1 MTSSRP
7 APALPDGYEL
17 LDSGRQRKL
26 ERFGPVVLSRP
37 CAQAVWEPARP
48 SGDWARADAS
58 FDREEGHRWTGR
70 RALPDPWILTLCGFR
85 LRLSGT
91 DFGHLGVFP
100 EQLPL
105 WAWIRDRLAGGA
117 GDARPRV
124 LNLFAYS
131 GGATLAAALAGAEVC
146 HLDASRGMV
155 DWARSNAE
163 LNGLAGHPIRWIVDD
178 VLKFLR
184 REQRR
189 GRQYDAILLDPP
201 SFGRGREG
209 ELYKIERDLPETLDL
224 CVRLLSEAP
233 RFLLLSAHTPG
244 FTPIALENLLRRA
257 LPQQD
262 RGFDRGEMVL
272 AGGPGVLPVPSG
284 AFARWSAGR
293 PDPEAYSPL
302 TSAPGSCKL
311 ES

>member
-1 MTSSRP
+1 MTTP
-7 APALPDGYEL
+7 HPATVAPAAPDDYEL
-17 LDSGRQRKL
+17 LDSGQQRKL

-37 CAQAVWEPARP
+37 CAQAVWEPALP
-48 SGDWARADAS
+48 SDAWARADAS

-70 RALPDPWILTLCGFR
+70 HALPDPWILEICGFR

-100 EQLPL
+100 EQRPL
-105 WAWIRDRLAGGA
+105 WAWIRNMLTDGSATG
-117 GDARPRV
+117 RPRV

-155 DWARSNAE
+155 DWARANAE
-163 LNGLAGHPIRWIVDD
+163 LNGLSVHPIRWIVDD
-178 VLKFLR
+178 VNKFLQREVR
-184 REQRR
+184 RD
-189 GRQYDAILLDPP
+189 RQYDAILLDPP

-224 CVRLLSEAP
+224 CVRLLSDSP

-244 FTPIALENLLRRA
+244 FTPIALENLLKQA
-257 LPQQD
+257 LPRRD
-262 RGFDRGEMVL
+262 RGFEKGEML
-272 AGGPGVLPVPSG
+272 LSGGPDVLPVPSG
-284 AFARWSAGR
+284 AFARWAS
-293 PDPEAYSPL
+293 DPLPSTPHLPHSP
-302 TSAPGSCKL
+302 
-311 ES
+311 